1 MPELR
6 IVEDELWQAVKQR
19 QRSSPS
25 RSAGTRPG
33 NALNRAHR
41 RRFLLSGL
49 LVCGCC
55 GGGYTI
61 MGKDRYGC
69 AAHRSK
75 GTCGNDR
82 TISRAGDREAGCW
95 TGSSIACW
103 RPSCSRRSPAPTR
116 RRCEPGRAAD
126 GAGRGLEGRLAQV
139 ERKIAAM
146 IRAIEDGLYQPSMKE
161 RMTAL
166 EAEKAQLT
174 AELRPSRDTAPVALH
189 PNLPALYRRKV
200 EELEA
205 VLADP
210 ELGPEAMEAIRPM
223 ITRIVLTPRAEG
235 GMEAVLEGDLAR
247 ILTICA
253 GAERTNARRVSGGRS
268 ADVLGRQVSV
278 VAGAGF
284 EPATFR
290 L

>member
-6 IVEDELWQAVKQR
+6 IVDDELWQAVKAR
-19 QRSSPS
+19 QDALRF
-25 RSAGTRPG
+25 TRGRDEAG

-49 LVCGCC
+49 LVCGVC

-75 GTCGNDR
+75 GTCANDR
-82 TISRAGDREAGCW
+82 TIGRLEIEGRVLDGLKHRLLAPELFEAFARAYQEECA
-95 TGSSIACW
+95 AL
-103 RPSCSRRSPAPTR
+103 A
-116 RRCEPGRAAD
+116 RAAV
-126 GAGRGLEGRLAQV
+126 AERAGLEGRLAAV

-161 RMTAL
+161 RMAAL
-166 EAEKAQLT
+166 EAEKAQLM
-174 AELRPSRDTAPVALH
+174 AELAAQPDATPVALH
-189 PNLPALYRRKV
+189 PNLPLLYRRKV

-210 ELGPEAMEAIRPM
+210 ELGAEAMEAIRSM
-223 ITRIVLTPRAEG
+223 IARIVLTPRAG
-235 GMEAVLEGDLAR
+235 GRHGGGAGGRPRADPGDL
-247 ILTICA
+247 
-253 GAERTNARRVSGGRS
+253 RRVRERSERPPGERRAFWCCSGESTVGGCGGRI
-268 ADVLGRQVSV
+268 
-278 VAGAGF
+278 
-284 EPATFR
+284 
-290 L
+290 